1 MQTSKRTIV
10 AASVL
15 LVLAGA
21 VGLGWKYAGDPHEN
35 RDRLELLGNVDVR
48 QVNLAFKVAGRIAAV
63 TAEEGDTVA
72 AGEIVASLETADFDD
87 EVRLARSRLE
97 RQAAVLAALEA
108 GTRPEAID
116 QARALV
122 AQHEAALR
130 LAQAT
135 LRRQQELAARNVASH
150 QVHDE
155 AQARLD
161 EARAQLRAAEKALAL
176 AEAGPRR
183 EDIAQARAQLNA
195 DRAALSLA
203 QRRLADAT
211 LIAPTDGIILT
222 RVREPGTVVAPG
234 ETVYTLTLTSPVWV
248 RTYVDEPDLGRIYP
262 GMSAEVR
269 TDSGGVYR
277 GQVGFISPRAE
288 FTPKTVET
296 RELRSSLVYRL
307 RVIVTDPDNGLRQGM
322 PVTVVLP
329 PNQGTES

>member
-1 MQTSKRTIV
+1 MQISKRTIV

-15 LVLAGA
+15 LVLAGVA
-21 VGLGWKYAGDPHEN
+21 GLGWIYSGDPREN
-35 RDRLELLGNVDVR
+35 SDRLELLGNVDVR
-48 QVNLAFKVAGRIAAV
+48 QVNLAFEVAGRVATV
-63 TAEEGDTVA
+63 TQEEGDTVA
-72 AGEIVASLETADFDD
+72 TGQTVASLETADFED

-108 GTRPEAID
+108 GTRPAEID
-116 QARALV
+116 QARARV
-122 AQHEAALR
+122 MQHEAALR

-135 LRRQQELAARNVASH
+135 LRRQQELAARNLASH

-155 AQARLD
+155 AKARLD

-183 EDIAQARAQLNA
+183 EDIEQARAQLNA
-195 DRAALSLA
+195 DRAALNLA

-211 LIAPTDGIILT
+211 LIAPNGGIILT

-234 ETVYTLTLTSPVWV
+234 DTIYTLSLTSPVWI
-248 RTYVDEPDLGRIYP
+248 RTYVDEPELGRIYP
-262 GMSAEVR
+262 GMPAEIH
-269 TDSGGVYR
+269 TDSGGIYR

-296 RELRSSLVYRL
+296 RELRTSLVYRL
-307 RVIVTDPDNGLRQGM
+307 RVIVENPDNGLRQGM
-322 PVTVVLP
+322 PVTVVLQ
-329 PNQGTES
+329 PNQGDES